1 MALQGTLRDFGLAD
15 ILQLIG
21 IQRKTGTLTLDNG
34 AERVSVRFEDGQV
47 VGAESS
53 SRNLEDLLGS
63 VLVRTGRVTE
73 AQLAE
78 ALRTQRNT
86 LQRLGYV
93 LVKSGAITEEVLRE
107 ALRIQVAQMVYRLF
121 RWKDGRYDF
130 VPADRVDYDRDHF
143 QPISAETILMEGAR
157 MVDEWPIIERRIRS
171 ARIVFRKTAAGAA
184 VEQPVASLVEAHV
197 DFGFGGGRAEADGGI
212 RLSPEERE
220 VLRMVDGRSTVQDLV
235 DRSALG
241 EFDVYRALHEL
252 LNRQLIEEAHPP
264 AAAGVRAATKA
275 WPGLRRLAAV
285 GILVLALPALVTLGL
300 NPASPWKAS
309 RAPAGVDLLKDYAS
323 RARLE
328 RLGEAVR
335 IFYLDLAL
343 LPDRLDTLVRAGY
356 LRPADLVDPWGRPY
370 AYEADSSGYR
380 VVGLDRSG
388 SPAPDLVLEHR
399 LSPAERMIIEGGT
412 RSKDA
417 PGGGSEVP

>member
-1 MALQGTLRDFGLAD
+1 MALQGTLKDFGLAD

-34 AERVSVRFEDGQV
+34 AERVSVRFEEGQV
-47 VGAESS
+47 VGADSS

-63 VLVRTGRVTE
+63 VLVRTGRITE

-93 LVKSGAITEEVLRE
+93 LVKSGAITEQTLRE

-130 VPADRVDYDRDHF
+130 VPADHVDYDRDHF

-171 ARIVFRKTAAGAA
+171 ARTVFRKTAAGAA
-184 VEQPVASLVEAHV
+184 VERPVASLVEAHV
-197 DFGFGGGRAEADGGI
+197 DFGFGGGPAEAEEGI

-241 EFDVYRALHEL
+241 EFDVYRALSEL

-264 AAAGVRAATKA
+264 AAAGVRAVAKA
-275 WPGLRRLAAV
+275 WPGPGRLAAV
-285 GILVLALPALVTLGL
+285 GTFVLAVSSVATLGI
-300 NPASPWKAS
+300 NHASPWKAS
-309 RAPAGVDLLKDYAS
+309 GAAAGVELLKDYAS

-328 RLGEAVR
+328 RVGEAVR
-335 IFYLDLAL
+335 VFYFDLAV
-343 LPDRLDTLVRAGY
+343 LPDRLDALARAGY

-370 AYEADSSGYR
+370 QYEAGPSGYR
-380 VVGLDRSG
+380 VVGLDGSG
-388 SPAPDLVLEHR
+388 RAAPDLVLEHR
-399 LSPAERMIIEGGT
+399 LSAAERMVIEGGA
-412 RSKDA
+412 RSWDGA
-417 PGGGSEVP
+417 P